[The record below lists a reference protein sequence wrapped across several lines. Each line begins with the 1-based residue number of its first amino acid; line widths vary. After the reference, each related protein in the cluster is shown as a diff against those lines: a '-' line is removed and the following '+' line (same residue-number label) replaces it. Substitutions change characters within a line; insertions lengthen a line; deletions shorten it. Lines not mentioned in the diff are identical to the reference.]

1 MSIIK
6 SGSSGNQL
14 DGGEEQLRLA
24 GQGGRIIRIILKVLP
39 GRDHSTLLGLKHLIL
54 ITTQKVTISPT

>member
-14 DGGEEQLRLA
+14 DGGEEQLRPA
-24 GQGGRIIRIILKVLP
+24 GQGGRTIRIILKVLP
-39 GRDHSTLLGLKHLIL
+39 GRDHSTRLGLKHLIL
-54 ITTQKVTISPT
+54 ITAQKVTISPT